1 MDYRLA
7 DRTKGAR
14 GSIIRELLKVAG
26 QPGMISFGGGSPD
39 PALFPGEE
47 IARITQEAFANQAKA
62 MLQYGISEGYPPFVE
77 SLKKHLVKQEGFDFD
92 RNELIILSG
101 GQQTADLTAK
111 LFVNEGDA
119 VLVENP
125 SFVGCMNAFRSYG
138 ASLQGI
144 ALNKDGPDLNQLES
158 AFQQPDISFFYT
170 IPTFQNPSGVSTS
183 LEKRRQIYQ
192 LACRHSILLLE
203 DNPYGELRFVG
214 QKIPTYKTMD
224 LEDRVIYAGS
234 FSKTL
239 APGMRI
245 GYLVMPKA
253 LFPHFKVAKQAADVH
268 SSTLYQ
274 HVCHLLIS
282 QWDYQGHVQRVSKAY
297 QQKAALMYEQMQ
309 ASFHPDIQFE
319 MPEGGLFIMAHFPQG
334 YDTLPFVQEALARKV
349 ITVPGSAFTP
359 NPDLPNNTLRLNFS
373 MPSLEQIKDGMNI
386 LGALSREML

>member
-47 IARITQEAFANQAKA
+47 IARITRDAFATQAKA
-62 MLQYGISEGYPPFVE
+62 MLQYGISEGYPPLVE
-77 SLKKHLVKQEGFDFD
+77 SLKAHLKGQEGFDFD

-111 LFVNEGDA
+111 LFVNEGDT

-144 ALNKDGPDLNQLES
+144 HLQHDGPDLEQVEA
-158 AFQQPDISFFYT
+158 AFMQQDVSFFYT

-183 LEKRRQIYQ
+183 LTKRRQIYQ
-192 LACRHSILLLE
+192 LASRHNILLLE
-203 DNPYGELRFVG
+203 DNPYGELRFAG
-214 QKIPTYKTMD
+214 QKIPSYKSMD
-224 LEDRVIYAGS
+224 QEDRVIYAGS

-253 LFPHFKVAKQAADVH
+253 LFPQFKIAKQAADVH

-274 HVCHLLIS
+274 HVCHLLLT
-282 QWDYQGHVQRVSKAY
+282 QWDYQGHVQQVSKIY
-297 QQKAALMYEQMQ
+297 QQKAALMYKEMQ
-309 ASFHPDIQFE
+309 ASFHPDIRFL
-319 MPEGGLFIMAHFPQG
+319 MPEGGLFIMAHFPKG
-334 YDTLPFVQEALARKV
+334 YDTLPFVHEALTRKV

-359 NPDLPNNTLRLNFS
+359 DPDLPNNTLRLNFS
-373 MPSLEQIKDGMNI
+373 MPSLDQIKTGI
-386 LGALSREML
+386 LTLGDLSRAML